1 MKKLMTVLGL
11 VIALSMLLS
20 ACGQAATQAPAETA
34 VATEKP
40 MDMKPADEVD
50 FSAIPE
56 CPAAIA
62 QLSAGAINMYP
73 VTCSG
78 PEDFA
83 TVKND
88 PNLKYVIM
96 SGSEDQIMVNT
107 AVCKDTNV
115 LNPFSDQQMREAIN
129 WMIDRDYVSQEIF
142 GGLADPMYTVLDT
155 FAADYAR
162 YAAAIGTV
170 IAKYGYNMDKA
181 QQVVDERMAA
191 LGATKGADG
200 KWQYMD
206 KPVVIKGL
214 IRTEDERKQI
224 GDYFANQLEKLGFSV
239 DRMYKV
245 RKEASPIWNNPSW
258 DPCDF
263 HYYTAGWIQTAIPR
277 DEGGNFAGFNDS
289 MAGWSDGF
297 VNYTASP
304 EYKDVMTK
312 LFTNAFASM
321 DERDALFNQAIPQHM
336 TESWHGAMV
345 VDINAFSPM
354 TKDLSVAS
362 DLVAGIAG
370 TTFWPYTLMKDG
382 GGTVKIAQSGVM
394 VEPWNPVSGSNW
406 IDDTMVQRGATDWG
420 VMYDPYTGLALPERI
435 ESGSVQAVTGTP
447 IVKTLDW
454 VGLEFVPEIKV
465 PSECWVD
472 WDPVNQKFLTGAD
485 AAVAKDQY
493 TQVKAKADEL
503 AGAVDLKK
511 LDDVALVKVTTDL
524 GAAYNT
530 ISSANIDVASA
541 LGTDDAKAAVT
552 AKVEE
557 INALTDD
564 AAKQAAIAEYAMSTV
579 GGLDSGFV
587 FGLGQRDVTT
597 AKTAVTVN
605 YPAELY
611 NTKWHDGSNFSAAD
625 VVEHIILTFDLGKK
639 ESKVF
644 NVDYQAGLDSFLS
657 HFKGVCITSTNPLT
671 IVTYD
676 DAFALDA
683 ENTVGASTW
692 YPADTNS
699 GTVYQF
705 GTVGWH
711 NLVPALLAEADG
723 KIYMSQ
729 TTSAEKKVDRTSLI
743 AGATLDIQ
751 KEYLDKAAADKYIP
765 YANVLG
771 QYVTADEAAARY
783 ANLEK
788 FYTDHGHLF
797 IGTGPFFV
805 DKAYPVEGT
814 IILKRFADFA
824 DPLDRWSGFAA
835 PRIAVAAV
843 DGPATVTIGQP
854 ATFNVTITYNEKPYP
869 QADLSAVSYIV
880 KDANGDIALS
890 GPATITGDGTAT
902 VDLTADQT
910 SKLVAGS
917 NVLTVAI
924 ASKVVALPT
933 FVKYEFVTTA
943 P

>member
-11 VIALSMLLS
+11 LIAASMILT
-20 ACGQAATQAPAETA
+20 ACAQATPAATEAPAEPAATEA
-34 VATEKP
+34 PVATEVP
-40 MDMKPADEVD
+40 ASTMKPADEVD

-56 CPAAIA
+56 CSAAIA

-73 VTCSG
+73 VTCDKA
-78 PEDFA
+78 EDFA

-88 PNLKYVIM
+88 PNLKYATM
-96 SGSEDQIMVNT
+96 SGSEDQVMVNT

-155 FAADYAR
+155 FAPDYAR

-170 IAKYGYNMDKA
+170 IAKYGFNMEKA
-181 QQVVDERMAA
+181 QKVVDERMAA
-191 LGATKGADG
+191 LGATKGTDG
-200 KWQYMD
+200 KWEYKG

-214 IRTEDERKQI
+214 IRTEDKRKEI
-224 GDYFANQLEKLGFSV
+224 GDYFANQLEKVGFTV

-297 VNYTASP
+297 VNYNASP

-435 ESGSVQAVTGTP
+435 EGGSVQAVTGTP

-465 PSECWVD
+465 PAECWAD
-472 WDPVNQKFLTGAD
+472 WDAVNQKW
-485 AAVAKDQY
+485 
-493 TQVKAKADEL
+493 
-503 AGAVDLKK
+503 
-511 LDDVALVKVTTDL
+511 
-524 GAAYNT
+524 
-530 ISSANIDVASA
+530 I
-541 LGTDDAKAAVT
+541 
-552 AKVEE
+552 
-557 INALTDD
+557 
-564 AAKQAAIAEYAMSTV
+564 TV
-579 GGLDSGFV
+579 GEKYPDGA
-587 FGLGQRDVTT
+587 T

-605 YPAELY
+605 YPAELF
-611 NTKWHDGSNFSAAD
+611 NTKWHDGSAFSVAD
-625 VVEHIILTFDLGKK
+625 VVEHIILTFDLGKP
-639 ESKVF
+639 ESKNF
-644 NVDYQAGLDSFLS
+644 NVDYQPGLDSFLS

-692 YPADTNS
+692 YPADQNS

-835 PRIAVAAV
+835 PRIAVASV

-854 ATFNVTITYNEKPYP
+854 ATFNVTITFNEQSYP
-869 QADLSAVSYIV
+869 QADLSAVSFIV

-933 FVKYEFVTTA
+933 FVTYEFVTTA

>member
-11 VIALSMLLS
+11 VIVLSMLLA
-20 ACGQAATQAPAETA
+20 ACGQATQAPAQPPAETA
-34 VATEKP
+34 APVATEAP
-40 MDMKPADEVD
+40 AATEVPASTMKYADEVD
-50 FSAIPE
+50 FSAIPD
-56 CPAAIA
+56 CAAAIA

-73 VTCSG
+73 VTCDKA
-78 PEDFA
+78 EDFA

-96 SGSEDQIMVNT
+96 SGSSDQLMVNT
-107 AVCKDTNV
+107 AACKDTNV
-115 LNPFSDQQMREAIN
+115 LNPFADQQMREATN
-129 WMIDRDYVSQEIF
+129 WMIDRDYIAQEIL

-155 FAADYAR
+155 FASDYAR

-170 IAKYGYNMDKA
+170 IAKYGYNLDKA
-181 QQVVDERMAA
+181 QQVVDERMTA

-200 KWQYMD
+200 KWQYKG
-206 KPVVIKGL
+206 KPVVIIGL
-214 IRTEDERKQI
+214 IRTEDTRKNI
-224 GDYFANQLEKLGFSV
+224 GDYFANQLEKVGFTV
-239 DRMYKV
+239 DRQYKV
-245 RKEASPIWNNPSW
+245 RKEASPIWNNPVW
-258 DPCDF
+258 DTCAF
-263 HYYTAGWIQTAIPR
+263 NYYTAGWIQTAIPR
-277 DEGGNFAGFNDS
+277 DEGGNFAGLNDK

-297 VNYTASP
+297 VNYTPSP
-304 EYKDVMTK
+304 EYLDVLTK
-312 LFTNAFASM
+312 LFTNNFASM
-321 DERDALFNQAIPQHM
+321 EERDALFNKAIPMHM
-336 TESWHGAMV
+336 TESWQGSMA

-354 TKDLSVAS
+354 TKDISVAS
-362 DLVAGIAG
+362 DLVAGVAG
-370 TTFWPYTLMKDG
+370 STFWPYTLMKDG

-406 IDDTMVQRGATDWG
+406 IDDTMVQRGASDWG

-465 PSECWVD
+465 PGECWAD
-472 WDPVNQKFLTGAD
+472 WDAVNQKWITVAEKFPDGA
-485 AAVAKDQY
+485 
-493 TQVKAKADEL
+493 T
-503 AGAVDLKK
+503 
-511 LDDVALVKVTTDL
+511 
-524 GAAYNT
+524 
-530 ISSANIDVASA
+530 S
-541 LGTDDAKAAVT
+541 
-552 AKVEE
+552 
-557 INALTDD
+557 
-564 AAKQAAIAEYAMSTV
+564 
-579 GGLDSGFV
+579 
-587 FGLGQRDVTT
+587 
-597 AKTAVTVN
+597 KTAVTVN
-605 YPAELY
+605 YPASLY
-611 NTKWHDGSNFSAAD
+611 DTLWQDGSKFSVAD
-625 VVEHIILTFDLGKK
+625 VVEHMILTFDLGKK
-639 ESKVF
+639 ESKDF
-644 NVDYQAGLDSFLS
+644 NVDYQPGLDAFLS

-676 DAFALDA
+676 DAFNLDA
-683 ENTVGASTW
+683 ENTVGSSTW
-692 YPADTNS
+692 YPADQLS

-705 GTVGWH
+705 GTAAWH

-751 KEYLDKAAADKYIP
+751 KQYLDKAATDKYIP

-783 ANLEK
+783 ANLQK
-788 FYTDHGHLF
+788 FYADHGHLF
-797 IGTGPFFV
+797 IGTGPFYV
-805 DKAYPVEGT
+805 DKAFPVEGT
-814 IILKRFADFA
+814 IVLKRFADFA

-835 PRIAVAAV
+835 PKIAVAAV
-843 DGPATVTIGQP
+843 DGPATVTAGQP
-854 ATFNVTITYNEKPYP
+854 ATFNVTITYNDQPYP

-880 KDANGDIALS
+880 KDANGNIALS
-890 GPATITGDGTAT
+890 GPATITGDGMAT

-933 FVKYEFVTTA
+933 FAKYEFVTTA